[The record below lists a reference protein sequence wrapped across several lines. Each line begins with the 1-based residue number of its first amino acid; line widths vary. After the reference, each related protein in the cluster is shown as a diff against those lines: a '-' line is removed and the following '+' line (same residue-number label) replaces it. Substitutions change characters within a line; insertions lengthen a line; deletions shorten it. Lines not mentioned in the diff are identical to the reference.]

1 MSFTGSTFGRFTG
14 RYMIIMGIFF
24 LVLGGAFVL
33 VLGGIPYAGGGMLLT
48 GGIFIIVGGAL
59 AVIGLMVNRG
69 AGSTDN
75 LLATGVSGTAT
86 LTGVTQT
93 GMYLNEQP
101 RIKMDMLVQLP
112 GQVPYAA
119 EHSEFVPLILLSRVQ
134 PGATLP
140 VKVNPAQPGKVVID
154 WQGLSSA
161 GMPGMAWPRPGD
173 GDGRAGH
180 HGRAACRDA
189 AGTMAAPPAAA
200 GPGSGMEESL
210 AQVQAALAGSGA
222 AVPPAFATPDQAGY
236 TVEQLR
242 AWLRANGVD
251 AQAHVDFLEDTGK
264 VVGDERLFTMEMT
277 LMVPGA
283 SPEKLERSA
292 AMVPMAASARL
303 RQGMTLPVKVAA
315 ENHHLLT
322 IEWEK
327 V

>member
-33 VLGGIPYAGGGMLLT
+33 ILGGIPYAGSGMVLT
-48 GGIFIIVGGAL
+48 GGIFFIVGGAL
-59 AVIGLMVNRG
+59 AVIGFMVNRG

-75 LLATGVSGTAT
+75 LLASGVSGTAT

-140 VKVNPAQPGKVVID
+140 VKVNPAQPAKVVID

-161 GMPGMAWPRPGD
+161 GMPGMA
-173 GDGRAGH
+173 
-180 HGRAACRDA
+180 
-189 AGTMAAPPAAA
+189 MAAPGMAMAAPGMAMAGASPATMA
-200 GPGSGMEESL
+200 GPGSGMDESL

-283 SPEKLERSA
+283 SPEKLQRSA
-292 AMVPMAASARL
+292 AMVPMAASSRL

>member
-1 MSFTGSTFGRFTG
+1 MSFSGSTFGRFTG
-14 RYMIIMGIFF
+14 RYVIIMGIFF
-24 LVLGGAFVL
+24 LVLGAGLAFA
-33 VLGGIPYAGGGMLLT
+33 LGGIPYAGGGMLLT
-48 GGIFIIVGGAL
+48 GGIFVIVGGTL
-59 AVIGLMVNRG
+59 AVIGFMINRG
-69 AGSTDN
+69 AGATDDV
-75 LLATGVSGTAT
+75 LATGVSGTAT

-112 GQVPYAA
+112 GQTPYAA

-154 WQGLSSA
+154 WQSLSSVSVPA
-161 GMPGMAWPRPGD
+161 MA
-173 GDGRAGH
+173 
-180 HGRAACRDA
+180 
-189 AGTMAAPPAAA
+189 MAAPGLMAPPPPSST
-200 GPGSGMEESL
+200 GTGSGMDESL
-210 AQVQAALAGSGA
+210 AQVQAALAGTGA

-236 TVEQLR
+236 TIDQLR

-264 VVGDERLFTMEMT
+264 VVGDERLYTMEMT
-277 LMVPGA
+277 LMVPGS
-283 SPEKLERSA
+283 SPEKLDRSA

>member
-1 MSFTGSTFGRFTG
+1 MSFSGSTYGRFTG
-14 RYMIIMGIFF
+14 RYMMIMGVFF
-24 LVLGGAFVL
+24 LVLGAGLAFA
-33 VLGGIPYAGGGMLLT
+33 LGGIPYAGGGMLLT
-48 GGIFIIVGGAL
+48 GGIFIIVGGSL
-59 AVIGLMVNRG
+59 AVIGFMINRG
-69 AGSTDN
+69 AGSTDAV
-75 LLATGVSGTAT
+75 LASGVSGTAT

-112 GQVPYAA
+112 GQTPYAA
-119 EHSEFVPLILLSRVQ
+119 EHSEFVPLILLARVQ

-154 WQGLSSA
+154 WQGLSAA
-161 GMPGMAWPRPGD
+161 GMPA
-173 GDGRAGH
+173 
-180 HGRAACRDA
+180 
-189 AGTMAAPPAAA
+189 MAAAAPGMMAPPPAASM
-200 GPGSGMEESL
+200 GPGSGMDESL

-222 AVPPAFATPDQAGY
+222 AVPPSYATPDQAGY
-236 TVEQLR
+236 TVDQLR
-242 AWLRANGVD
+242 AWLRANGVE

-264 VVGDERLFTMEMT
+264 IVGDERLYTMEMT

-283 SPEKLERSA
+283 SPEKLQRSA
-292 AMVPMAASARL
+292 AMVPVAAMARL

-322 IEWEK
+322 VEWEK

>member
-24 LVLGGAFVL
+24 LVLGAGLAFA
-33 VLGGIPYAGGGMLLT
+33 LGGIPYAGGGMLLT
-48 GGIFIIVGGAL
+48 GGIFVIVGGTL
-59 AVIGLMVNRG
+59 AVIGFMINRG
-69 AGSTDN
+69 AGATDDV
-75 LLATGVSGTAT
+75 LATGVSGTAT

-101 RIKMDMLVQLP
+101 RINMDMLVQLP
-112 GQVPYAA
+112 GQTPYAA

-140 VKVNPAQPGKVVID
+140 VKVNPTQPGKVVID
-154 WQGLSSA
+154 WQSLSSA
-161 GMPGMAWPRPGD
+161 GLM
-173 GDGRAGH
+173 
-180 HGRAACRDA
+180 
-189 AGTMAAPPAAA
+189 APPPPSST
-200 GPGSGMEESL
+200 GTGSGMDESL
-210 AQVQAALAGSGA
+210 AQVQAALAGTGA

-236 TVEQLR
+236 TIDQLR

-264 VVGDERLFTMEMT
+264 VVGDERLYTMEMT
-277 LMVPGA
+277 LMVPGS
-283 SPEKLERSA
+283 SPEKLDRSA

>member
-1 MSFTGSTFGRFTG
+1 
-14 RYMIIMGIFF
+14 
-24 LVLGGAFVL
+24 
-33 VLGGIPYAGGGMLLT
+33 MLLT

-101 RIKMDMLVQLP
+101 RIKMDLLVQLP

-140 VKVNPAQPGKVVID
+140 VKVNPAQPQKVVVD
-154 WQGLSSA
+154 WQGHGMLGADA
-161 GMPGMAWPRPGD
+161 GMPAWPRRHAP
-173 GDGRAGH
+173 RL
-180 HGRAACRDA
+180 AA
-189 AGTMAAPPAAA
+189 MA
-200 GPGSGMEESL
+200 PGSGMDESL

-264 VVGDERLFTMEMT
+264 IVGDERLYTMEMT
-277 LMVPGA
+277 LDGA
-283 SPEKLERSA
+283 GRLAQKLERSA
-292 AMVPMAASARL
+292 AMVPWRRCAATAGHDVAG
-303 RQGMTLPVKVAA
+303 QGGG
-315 ENHHLLT
+315 
-322 IEWEK
+322 
-327 V
+327 

>member
-59 AVIGLMVNRG
+59 AVIGFMVNRG

-112 GQVPYAA
+112 GQLPYAA

-140 VKVNPAQPGKVVID
+140 VRVNPAQPAKVVID
-154 WQGLSSA
+154 WQGLSA
-161 GMPGMAWPRPGD
+161 MGMPGIAMAGAAPMNVAAPVPGM
-173 GDGRAGH
+173 A
-180 HGRAACRDA
+180 
-189 AGTMAAPPAAA
+189 MAAPGAMTAPPPAMA
-200 GPGSGMEESL
+200 GPGSGMDESL

-222 AVPPAFATPDQAGY
+222 AVPAAFATPDQAGY

-303 RQGMTLPVKVAA
+303 RLGMTLPVKVAA

>member
-1 MSFTGSTFGRFTG
+1 M
-14 RYMIIMGIFF
+14 MIMGIFF
-24 LVLGGAFVL
+24 LVLGAGLAFA
-33 VLGGIPYAGGGMLLT
+33 LGGIPYAGGGMLLT

-59 AVIGLMVNRG
+59 ALIGYMVNRG

-75 LLATGVSGTAT
+75 VLASGVSGTAT
-86 LTGVTQT
+86 LTSVTQT
-93 GMYLNEQP
+93 GMYLNDQP

-140 VKVNPAQPGKVVID
+140 VKVNPAEPGKVVID
-154 WQGLSSA
+154 WQGSSSMA
-161 GMPGMAWPRPGD
+161 MPGMTMGAAAIGMPAAMPGMAM
-173 GDGRAGH
+173 AGP
-180 HGRAACRDA
+180 A
-189 AGTMAAPPAAA
+189 TMAPPAASMGA
-200 GPGSGMEESL
+200 GSGMDESL
-210 AQVQAALAGSGA
+210 AQVQAALAGTGA
-222 AVPPAFATPDQAGY
+222 AVPSTYATPDQAGY

-242 AWLRANGVD
+242 AWLRANGVE

-264 VVGDERLFTMEMT
+264 VVGDERLYTMEMT
-277 LMVPGA
+277 LMVPGSA
-283 SPEKLERSA
+283 PEKLDRSA

-303 RQGMTLPVKVAA
+303 RLGMTLPVKVAA

-322 IEWEK
+322 VEWEK